1 MKNLFDHYT
10 QSGLKFWKKLPSDGI
25 TENPCLPTEEF
36 SLPIHPSFPTSFL
49 KDFVENVTRKK
60 NPVILDVGR
69 VIGSNIEFFLNL
81 GIKVYL
87 EDLLAAYVRPEYSVL
102 TEEQSVWDDKNFF
115 SSNFLY
121 GDNYFDGLICWDVLD
136 YVDPRF
142 AKTFVERVY
151 AKMKPE
157 SFVLAFFHTSKGPNP
172 APIHKYRVLYEA
184 RLEHIPLELKLEI
197 RKVYQTRDINQLF
210 SEYQSQKFC
219 LLKHN
224 MLEVL
229 LKKP

>member
-1 MKNLFDHYT
+1 MKNLFDHFT
-10 QSGLKFWKKLPSDGI
+10 QSGLKFWKRLPSDGI
-25 TENPCLPTEEF
+25 TENPSFLTEQF

-49 KDFVENVTRKK
+49 KDFAENVTRKK
-60 NPVILDVGR
+60 SPVILDLGR
-69 VIGSNIEFFLNL
+69 VIGSNVEYFLNL

-87 EDLLAAYVRPEYSVL
+87 EDLLAAYVRPEYSVT
-102 TEEQSVWDDKNFF
+102 TEEPLLWDDKNFF
-115 SSNFLY
+115 STNFLY
-121 GDNYFDGLICWDVLD
+121 ADNFFDGLICWDVLD
-136 YVDPRF
+136 YIDPRF

-151 AKMKPE
+151 AKVKPD
-157 SFVLAFFHTSKGPNP
+157 SFVLAFFHTSKGPGSGP
-172 APIHKYRVLYEA
+172 VHKYRVLYES

-197 RKVYQTRDINQLF
+197 KKVYQTRDINQLF

>member
-1 MKNLFDHYT
+1 MKNLFDHFT
-10 QSGLKFWKKLPSDGI
+10 QSRLKFWKRPPSDAI
-25 TENPCLPTEEF
+25 TENLSTLTEQF

-49 KDFVENVTRKK
+49 KDFVDNVTRKE
-60 NPVILDVGR
+60 NPVVLDVGR
-69 VIGSNIEFFLNL
+69 VIGSNIEYFLNL

-87 EDLLAAYVRPEYSVL
+87 EDLLAAYVKPEYSVP
-102 TEEQSVWDDKNFF
+102 TEERLVLDERKFF
-115 SSNFLY
+115 SMNFLY
-121 GDNYFDGLICWDVLD
+121 GDNYFDGLICWDILD

-142 AKTFVERVY
+142 AKTFLEKIY
-151 AKMKPE
+151 AKMKPD
-157 SFVLAFFHTSKGPNP
+157 SFVLAFFHTSKGPDS

-184 RLEHIPLELKLEI
+184 RLEYIPLELKLEI

-210 SEYQSQKFC
+210 SGYQSQKFC

-229 LKKP
+229 LKRP

>member
-1 MKNLFDHYT
+1 
-10 QSGLKFWKKLPSDGI
+10 
-25 TENPCLPTEEF
+25 
-36 SLPIHPSFPTSFL
+36 
-49 KDFVENVTRKK
+49 VT
-60 NPVILDVGR
+60 
-69 VIGSNIEFFLNL
+69 GSNIEFFLNL

-87 EDLLAAYVRPEYSVL
+87 EDLLAAYVKPEYSIL
-102 TEEQSVWDDKNFF
+102 TEEPSVWDDKNFF
-115 SSNFLY
+115 STNFLY

-151 AKMKPE
+151 AKMKPD

-184 RLEHIPLELKLEI
+184 KLEHIPLELKLEI